1 MKGKLA
7 GISSGVNVIIA
18 LPTFFYITT
27 LKNIFQ
33 LFSLIDTIMV
43 VTFAASIAFV
53 NLILLFD
60 KTDDWYWTM
69 IEASFS
75 ISLVFYST
83 MVRVLL
89 VHLDWSKWSLIVFKV
104 HILINSMMFFLSGV
118 YFIWV
123 DFTYTY
129 HKLPAF
135 DSKVH

>member
-7 GISSGVNVIIA
+7 GISLGVNAVIA

-27 LKNIFQ
+27 LKSIFQ
-33 LFSLIDTIMV
+33 LFGLIDTIMV
-43 VTFAASIAFV
+43 VTFAAAIAFV

-89 VHLDWSKWSLIVFKV
+89 VHLDW
-104 HILINSMMFFLSGV
+104 
-118 YFIWV
+118 
-123 DFTYTY
+123 
-129 HKLPAF
+129 
-135 DSKVH
+135 